1 MECSFCFRRFL
12 SFISFHVSSDS
23 RFFPFYYFY
32 NLWKYSNALL
42 WRSNFCK
49 LVLDRNTG
57 IALRVLVFLLVII
70 NFCGYVTLNRRQTA
84 LTCSQT
90 RLYDF
95 VILVAPFQWKLA
107 DCLTEKHCYSG
118 LMLSVII
125 SWIAHNSFW
134 TLSNSRGSNSSTF
147 TSTWSCTLTYLE
159 WLMIVLQFRA

>member
-42 WRSNFCK
+42 WCFQLLQTCFRQKYRYCASCIGLSPRHYHLLWVRNIESPTDCSYLFSN
-49 LVLDRNTG
+49 
-57 IALRVLVFLLVII
+57 ALIWLCDSFRDIPMK
-70 NFCGYVTLNRRQTA
+70 T
-84 LTCSQT
+84 
-90 RLYDF
+90 
-95 VILVAPFQWKLA
+95 
-107 DCLTEKHCYSG
+107 CYSG